1 MRSNATTCSQYL
13 GLDIYS
19 GDMLVD
25 WDVYEAVLT
34 PGDLALML
42 VWQNCSALEY
52 FENTEEALVPP
63 THRIR
68 HVRVVRDYGMYDRR
82 EAPQYYPEVKRLV

>member
-34 PGDLALML
+34 PGDLAPHAGLAKL
-42 VWQNCSALEY
+42 LGTGV
-52 FENTEEALVPP
+52 F
-63 THRIR
+63 
-68 HVRVVRDYGMYDRR
+68 
-82 EAPQYYPEVKRLV
+82 